1 MIATWPQFE
10 EVFKES
16 ENEKEKL
23 LHLVDPAFRNECP
36 INSIWKVHYCLL
48 KLVVLYLVTLNQNET
63 EFTVYC
69 CMSTYIYIDGYT
81 CSSLH

>member
-10 EVFKES
+10 DVFKDS

-23 LHLVDPAFRNECP
+23 LHLVDPALQDECP

-48 KLVVLYLVTLNQNET
+48 KLVLYLVILNQNET
-63 EFTVYC
+63 EFTIYCHMSACVY
-69 CMSTYIYIDGYT
+69 I
-81 CSSLH
+81 